1 MFFFIYQYFEWAHI
15 VYNIYI
21 QILHK
26 IGPIKGNQY
35 YLKNKTKIPKPIS
48 NDSNYFGKIY
58 VIETEKH
65 EFRIDRP
72 FQFNRD
78 LFKKAITKISLVI
91 LICDIKKAEANGYKK
106 YTLQSNAK
114 NL

>member
-1 MFFFIYQYFEWAHI
+1 M
-15 VYNIYI
+15 YI

-58 VIETEKH
+58 VIETE
-65 EFRIDRP
+65 
-72 FQFNRD
+72 
-78 LFKKAITKISLVI
+78 
-91 LICDIKKAEANGYKK
+91 
-106 YTLQSNAK
+106 
-114 NL
+114 